1 MKKLFSAQYGNITFS
16 YVFSLNSMK
25 KTRGI
30 IKPETRKP
38 QHMKRKE
45 GKIMKKTGKEMQ
57 KKGNENPIMNV
68 TRYIPGCTNE
78 HQRASISEHPFQI
91 GNMVVVDQLETKG
104 ILRIFKPEKEK
115 PVHFQPTDS
124 GYFITGADL
133 VGEISVFFMK
143 NENAV
148 LVNEIFSEKG
158 YENLKKAMLE
168 QVDYVADFYLL
179 DKLGIM
185 DPAYQK

>member
-1 MKKLFSAQYGNITFS
+1 
-16 YVFSLNSMK
+16 
-25 KTRGI
+25 
-30 IKPETRKP
+30 
-38 QHMKRKE
+38 MKRKE

-78 HQRASISEHPFQI
+78 HQRARISEHPFQI

-115 PVHFQPTDS
+115 PVHFQYTDS

-168 QVDYVADFYLL
+168 QVDHVADFYLL

-185 DPAYQK
+185 DSAYQK